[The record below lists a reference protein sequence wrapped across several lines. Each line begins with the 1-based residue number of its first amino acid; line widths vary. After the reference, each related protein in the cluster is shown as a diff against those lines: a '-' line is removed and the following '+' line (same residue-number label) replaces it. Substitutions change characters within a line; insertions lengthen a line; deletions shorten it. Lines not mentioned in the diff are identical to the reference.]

1 MATREV
7 ASISKPRRIVSL
19 LQNWVTLEPKPL
31 NIEENSE
38 YDLTLIQVSSIVGID
53 KIIHLKYF
61 SDLVKEIITKYDY
74 RLIEKGKKL
83 SVFKRKVIADEN

>member
-1 MATREV
+1 MDILIKTILCKLDYEKTSV
-7 ASISKPRRIVSL
+7 ETIFVDNL
-19 LQNWVTLEPKPL
+19 LL

-38 YDLTLIQVSSIVGID
+38 YDLTLNQVSSIVGID